1 MATQVVALSEQRF
14 LEDDSNTSDVATS
27 TDETNTDQGEN
38 IDFMKWYKIIILT
51 VGVVAVFLVLYA
63 LGWLCKICYVTA
75 DKNEELSK
83 K

>member
-1 MATQVVALSEQRF
+1 M
-14 LEDDSNTSDVATS
+14 EDDSNTSDVATS
-27 TDETNTDQGEN
+27 TEETNTDQGENIDDN

-63 LGWLCKICYVTA
+63 LGWLCKICYVKA
-75 DKNEELSK
+75 DKNEDSSK